1 MHVNFIT
8 SPKVKKIKLR
18 HIHTFQSEGLFNG
31 QSNVSQNDMKK
42 WPFKVINQNSKPKI
56 QVNFKGK
63 DEIFHPEQISSM
75 ILLKMKEIAALH
87 LNQEIKQSVI
97 FALIANF
104 LLN

>member
-42 WPFKVINQNSKPKI
+42 WTSTNES
-56 QVNFKGK
+56 NF
-63 DEIFHPEQISSM
+63 
-75 ILLKMKEIAALH
+75 
-87 LNQEIKQSVI
+87 
-97 FALIANF
+97 
-104 LLN
+104 